1 MPELHQEDLPEHVL
15 LTAYVA
21 ELPEWDCRSHVQR
34 IRRYVYIMA
43 RETGLQHEDAR
54 LISIASILHDV
65 GKITLPVSLL
75 RKVAHLEPAEHQLAE
90 RHTLEGARLLG
101 GSRSAIIQAAEIIAR
116 THHERWDGSGYP
128 LGLKGQAVPL
138 SGRIVGVAD
147 VFDALT
153 TKRTYKTP
161 MDPEAALDLVRS
173 ASGTLFDP
181 ELVTIFGRRCED
193 FIAILRTSNAAA

>member
-1 MPELHQEDLPEHVL
+1 MPDIHQEDLPEYVL

-21 ELPEWDCRSHVQR
+21 ELPEWDCRDHVQR
-34 IRRYVYIMA
+34 VRRYAYILA

-54 LISIASILHDV
+54 LIAVASMLHDV
-65 GKITLPVSLL
+65 GKITVPVSLL
-75 RKVAHLEPAEHQLAE
+75 RKVGHLEPDEHRLAE

-101 GSRSAIIQAAEIIAR
+101 GSRFPVIQAAEIIAR

-128 LGLKGQAVPL
+128 SGLKGSAVPM
-138 SGRIVGVAD
+138 SGRIAGLAD

-153 TKRTYKTP
+153 TKRSYKTAVEP
-161 MDPEAALDLVRS
+161 KAALDLVES

-181 ELVTIFGRRCED
+181 DLVSILARKFED
-193 FIAILRTSNAAA
+193 FVAILKTANTRT